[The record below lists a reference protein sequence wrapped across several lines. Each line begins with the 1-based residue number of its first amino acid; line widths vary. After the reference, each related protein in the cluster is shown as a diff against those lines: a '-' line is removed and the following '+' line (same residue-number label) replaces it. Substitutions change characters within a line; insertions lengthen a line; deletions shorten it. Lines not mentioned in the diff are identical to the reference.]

1 MWLTNLKPCDV
12 TAFLANFELKVDL
25 CDAISVRYE
34 GGAIGTLASTGGIPA
49 AQIGHQ
55 QHELRVYGSQ
65 GYALVDVMAGSC
77 SIFSNDGSIEEF
89 DAVPADRRY
98 PTAATSRH
106 LVDLVLGVA
115 PAAGNASTGEIG
127 LRTVELLEAAYLS
140 AAERRVVSID
150 ELYRGAETRA

>member
-1 MWLTNLKPCDV
+1 M
-12 TAFLANFELKVDL
+12 DL

-34 GGAIGTLASTGGIPA
+34 GGATTLASTGGIPA

-55 QHELRVYGSQ
+55 QHELRVYGSE
-65 GYALVDVMAGSC
+65 GYALVDVMAGSS